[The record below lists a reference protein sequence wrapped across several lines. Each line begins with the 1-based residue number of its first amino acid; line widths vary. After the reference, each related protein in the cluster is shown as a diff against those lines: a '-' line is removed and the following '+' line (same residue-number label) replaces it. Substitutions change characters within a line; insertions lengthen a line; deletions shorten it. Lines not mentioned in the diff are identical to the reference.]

1 MRDRYARSHFISRF
15 KTRHEI
21 LGFVRCADADVV
33 DRHEPEPKAAAGK
46 LGAHD
51 TLALGAIGGRDVSCS
66 ATSRPGAR
74 KFTPLRSSD
83 NGRIVSHRRR
93 AGRATNDSWCGAE
106 RLRYATGGEL
116 PGLGRAAHAR
126 DRSVVDCGRRL
137 VVWTRHLGAAD
148 EVAGGD
154 RGAAIRAA
162 NCRHDANAARTRV
175 LHACPTYPQY
185 SW

>member
-1 MRDRYARSHFISRF
+1 MRDWCPRSNFISRF
-15 KTRHEI
+15 KTKHEI
-21 LGFVRCADADVV
+21 LGVVRCADADVV
-33 DRHEPEPKAAAGK
+33 DRHERESQATAGK
-46 LGAHD
+46 LAAPD
-51 TLALGAIGGRDVSCS
+51 TLALDAIAGRDISYP
-66 ATSRPGAR
+66 ATSRFDAR
-74 KFTPLRSSD
+74 KFTPVRSSD
-83 NGRIVSHRRR
+83 NGGIVSHRRR

-126 DRSVVDCGRRL
+126 DRSVIDCGRRL

-162 NCRHDANAARTRV
+162 DCRHDANVVRTRV
-175 LHACPTYPQY
+175 LHACPTYP
-185 SW
+185 

>member
-1 MRDRYARSHFISRF
+1 MRDRYARSNFISRF
-15 KTRHEI
+15 KTKHEI
-21 LGFVRCADADVV
+21 LGVVRGAAADVV
-33 DRHEPEPKAAAGK
+33 DRHELEPKASAGK
-46 LGAHD
+46 LGAPD
-51 TLALGAIGGRDVSCS
+51 TLALSAIVGGDISRA

-74 KFTPLRSSD
+74 KFASVRSSD
-83 NGRIVSHRRR
+83 NGGIVSHRRR

-106 RLRYATGGEL
+106 RLRSATGGEL

-154 RGAAIRAA
+154 RGAAVRAA
-162 NCRHDANAARTRV
+162 DC
-175 LHACPTYPQY
+175 
-185 SW
+185 